1 MGEPEY
7 APSPW
12 EFVADHVERYL
23 ASDGED
29 GYEMEGAPCVILTT
43 TGRRTGKVRRTP
55 LIRVHDGEHYLV
67 VASLGGAPQ
76 HPVWYLNLMADPEV
90 TLQDRGVVHELV
102 ARTASPEEKARLAG
116 RSRRMARLR
125 ELPGRDRPRH
135 SAGGARSALSGRVS
149 PCDGSR

>member
-67 VASLGGAPQ
+67 VASLGGAPR
-76 HPVWYLNLMADPEV
+76 HPVWYLNLLADPEV

-102 ARTASPEEKARLAG
+102 ARTASPEEKARLWPVAV
-116 RSRRMARLR
+116 AAW
-125 ELPGRDRPRH
+125 PDYANYQAKTDRDIPLVVLE
-135 SAGGARSALSGRVS
+135 AL
-149 PCDGSR
+149 

>member
-1 MGEPEY
+1 MSEPEY

-23 ASDGED
+23 ASDSED

-55 LIRVHDGEHYLV
+55 LIRVHDGDNYLV

-76 HPVWYLNLMADPEV
+76 HPVWYLNLLADPEV

-102 ARTASPEEKARLAG
+102 ARTASPEEKAGLWPIAVAVWPDYANYQAKTERDIPLVVLE
-116 RSRRMARLR
+116 AR
-125 ELPGRDRPRH
+125 
-135 SAGGARSALSGRVS
+135 
-149 PCDGSR
+149 